1 MSLIN
6 FSNLDFQQIKTQII
20 DYLRANTSFTDYDFE
35 GSNLSIL
42 IDILAYNTY
51 INSFNANMISN
62 EVFIDSATLRENVVA
77 LARNIGYVPRSTKS
91 ARASI
96 SFLVNFQG
104 QTNIPVSVTLK
115 KGLVCTSSS
124 NIGQNVFSFTVPSDI
139 TVPVVNDIAVFQFL
153 EVYEGFLIEE
163 SFTYNPNVQD
173 PRIILSNINLD
184 IQTLSVNVRNSSLD
198 VGGDRFIL
206 INNLYEAK
214 ENANIFFIQEVQD
227 QRYELLFGD
236 GIFGK
241 KLSSGNVIDVSYVV
255 TSGSSANGVNG
266 FSFSGRLVDNNGN
279 PITSGISP
287 IETVSPAVF
296 GEEIESVDSIR
307 KYSTKLYST
316 QNRAVTAEDYESI
329 IPTIYPEASIVSA
342 YGGETMDPPEYGK
355 VFVAIKPKFGQF
367 LSESDKRNIVTNLR
381 KFAIT
386 GINIEI
392 VDIKF
397 LYVEVYTSV
406 YYNPN
411 QASSAEAVRTIVTDT
426 LNKYSKSSELNSI
439 GSRFRYSKLQ
449 RIIDDSHRSITSNIT
464 NILMRRDL
472 AISANTVASYEICFG
487 NAFAVYNEQKGYNIK
502 SSGFTL
508 DGIDGVVY
516 LGDIPSDFLNTGK
529 VVVFRLTA
537 NNETSIIREVGRID
551 YTKGD
556 IYLFNLNIQSTV
568 KKKDGKSVIEISAAP
583 ESNDVVGL
591 KDLFIQ
597 MDSSASEVDM
607 IIDNIS
613 SGGDISGST
622 YIRRPSYFDFNKS
635 LTR

>member
-77 LARNIGYVPRSTKS
+77 LARNIGYVPRSSQS

-115 KGLVCTSSS
+115 KGLVCTSSA

-139 TVPVVNDIAVFQFL
+139 TVPVVNNIAVFQFL
-153 EVYEGFLIEE
+153 EVYEGFLINE

-184 IQTLSVNVRNSSLD
+184 ISTLSVNVRNSSLD
-198 VGGDRFIL
+198 VGGDRYIL

-214 ENANIFFIQEVQD
+214 ENANVFFIQEVQD

-241 KLSSGNVIDVSYVV
+241 KLSSGNVIDISYVV
-255 TSGSSANGVNG
+255 NSGSSANGVNG
-266 FSFSGRLVDNNGN
+266 FTFSGRLVDNNGN

-296 GEEIESVDSIR
+296 GEEVESVDSIR

-367 LSESDKRNIVTNLR
+367 LSESDKRNIITNLR
-381 KFAIT
+381 KYAIT
-386 GINIEI
+386 GVNIEI
-392 VDIKF
+392 IDIKF

-426 LNKYSKSSELNSI
+426 LNKYSKSSELNTI

-464 NILMRRDL
+464 NILIRRDL
-472 AISANTVASYEICFG
+472 SVSTNTVASYEICFG

-537 NNETSIIREVGRID
+537 NNETSIVREVGRID
-551 YTKGD
+551 YSKGD
-556 IYLFNLNIQSTV
+556 IYLFNLNIQSTA
-568 KKKDGKSVIEISAAP
+568 KKKDGKSVIEISVAP

-597 MDSSASEVDM
+597 LDSSASEVDM
-607 IIDNIS
+607 VIDNIS